1 MNTKELMYAYI
12 NPEIVGVLCVGVTF
26 ALALTIIVEG
36 VKGFTRTA
44 MIVLACVF
52 GVTAFVTLENKVWS
66 DEFYTHGSR
75 SSIGQLVEIN
85 GELYTLVVAGN
96 GDNVQLNRITVLPE
110 YKEKYKE
117 VYKVIDL
124 TALDNFILHDSLKA
138 EAKKAES
145 PDCSAPPPI
154 KTEK

>member
-1 MNTKELMYAYI
+1 MNIKELAYAYI
-12 NPEIVGVLCVGVTF
+12 NPEIVGVLCVGIAF
-26 ALALTIIVEG
+26 SLAMVVVVDG
-36 VKGFTRTA
+36 VKGFNRNI
-44 MIVLACVF
+44 MIALACVF

-75 SSIGQLVEIN
+75 SSVGQLVEIN
-85 GELYTLVVAGN
+85 GELYTLVVAGD
-96 GDNVQLNRITVLPE
+96 GDNVQLNKITVLPE
-110 YKEKYKE
+110 YKGKYRE

-124 TALDNFILHDSLKA
+124 TALDTFILYDSIKA

-145 PDCSAPPPI
+145 PDCSTPPPI